1 MSEQIL
7 SEAEYDAITQAAA
20 QWCMRLHEPDCSD
33 AERLAFQQW
42 HDADP
47 LHAFEYEA
55 MREIW
60 EVADHLPHSALT
72 TAPAPASAPA
82 PVKPVPR
89 RGWQQYGVAAAIA
102 LCALPLAAYSGWEL
116 GWLPSSYQRFEA
128 GDSLRKVTLADGT
141 EVELNLG
148 SALSYSDYKDQ
159 RRVNLKKGE
168 AFFKVSH
175 DASHPFVVK
184 AADGQVK
191 VTGTQFNVWMYEDQV
206 RVTLLQGSVL
216 VSSNTALPGEG
227 FRLEPGMQASYKG
240 GDFQPQI
247 SQTYS
252 QDSSL
257 AWRNG
262 KLVLNNLALS
272 DALPLINRY
281 LDSPVQVADSSTG
294 KIRVGGIYNTREIKS
309 LLTSLPKVLPV
320 YLTRNRDGN
329 PVINSLPQS
338 PPES

>member
-60 EVADHLPHSALT
+60 EVADQLPPSTLT
-72 TAPAPASAPA
+72 DTPVIKPAPRCS
-82 PVKPVPR
+82 
-89 RGWQQYGVAAAIA
+89 WQHYGVAAAIA
-102 LCALPLAAYSGWEL
+102 LCTLPLAAYSGWEL
-116 GWLPSSYQRFEA
+116 GWLPSSYERFEA
-128 GDSLRKVTLADGT
+128 DDSMRSVTLADGSQ
-141 EVELNLG
+141 VELNLG
-148 SALSYSDYKDQ
+148 SALTYSNYKDQ
-159 RRVNLKKGE
+159 RRVTLRKGE

-175 DASHPFVVK
+175 DLTHPFVVK
-184 AADGQVK
+184 AASGQVK
-191 VTGTQFNVWMYEDQV
+191 VTGTRFNVWMYEDQV

-216 VSSNTALPGEG
+216 VSSNSALPGAG
-227 FRLEPGMQASYKG
+227 FRLEPGMQARYKA
-240 GDFQPQI
+240 GDFEPQI

-252 QDSSL
+252 NDSSL
-257 AWRNG
+257 AWRDG
-262 KLVLNNLALS
+262 KLVLDNLPLS
-272 DALPLINRY
+272 EALPLINRY
-281 LDSPVQVADSSTG
+281 LETPVQVADSNTG
-294 KIRVGGIYNTREIKS
+294 KIRVGGIYDTREIKS

-338 PPES
+338 PPKS

>member
-33 AERLAFQQW
+33 VERLAFQQW

-60 EVADHLPHSALT
+60 EVADQLPPT
-72 TAPAPASAPA
+72 TLAPAPFQRA
-82 PVKPVPR
+82 PR
-89 RGWQQYGVAAAIA
+89 RTWQRYGAAAAIA

-116 GWLPSSYQRFEA
+116 GWLPSSYERFEA
-128 GDSLRKVTLADGT
+128 GDSLRSVTLADGSQ
-141 EVELNLG
+141 VELNLG
-148 SALSYSDYKDQ
+148 SSLVYSNYKDQ
-159 RRVNLKKGE
+159 RRVTLKKGE

-175 DASHPFVVK
+175 DSSHPFVVK
-184 AADGQVK
+184 AANGQVK

-227 FRLEPGMQASYKG
+227 FRLEPGMQARYKG
-240 GDFQPQI
+240 GDYEPQI

-252 QDSSL
+252 NDSSL

-262 KLVLNNLALS
+262 KLVLDNLSLTE
-272 DALPLINRY
+272 ALPLINRY
-281 LDSPVQVADSSTG
+281 LEMPVQVADSHTG
-294 KIRVGGIYNTREIKS
+294 QIRVGGIYDTRQIKS

-338 PPES
+338 PPKS